1 MIPDAIAP
9 TIGFYG
15 LGALGYALAGRLA
28 RAGFPVAV
36 ADPRCE
42 RVERWASQFGE
53 VASHPAHARCVIA
66 CLGEESAL
74 RGLLLGRDGL
84 LAEMRP
90 GRLFIDHT
98 TQSPALAREI
108 AAAASSRG
116 VGYVAAPLGGSP
128 DALAARLRGAPDDL
142 VRARRIVSTYAAC
155 VEDVDSSGPLGRGP
169 GPAAG
174 AARPTIDVASWRS
187 AERFL

>member
-1 MIPDAIAP
+1 MPDSIAP

-28 RAGFPVAV
+28 RAGFLVAV

-42 RVERWASQFGE
+42 RVERWANQFGE

-74 RGLLLGRDGL
+74 RGLLLGPDGL

-90 GRLFIDHT
+90 GRILVDYT
-98 TQSPALAREI
+98 TRSPALAREI

-142 VRARRIVSTYAAC
+142 ARARAIVSTYAAC
-155 VEDVDSSGPLGRGP
+155 IEDGDPSGRLGRGL
-169 GPAAG
+169 GPATG
-174 AARPTIDVASWRS
+174 AFARGP
-187 AERFL
+187 ERFL